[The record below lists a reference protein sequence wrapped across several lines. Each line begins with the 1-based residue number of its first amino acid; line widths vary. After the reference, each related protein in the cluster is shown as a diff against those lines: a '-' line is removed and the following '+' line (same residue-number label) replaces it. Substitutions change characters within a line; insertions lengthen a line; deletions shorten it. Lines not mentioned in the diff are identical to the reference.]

1 MTEDRNASVRGRKV
15 HIRGR
20 NGGLGVRLL
29 LSIQGRIGGV
39 CVMITGGKAGINRGE
54 WRGGCGYI
62 GMAGCIYV
70 CLIKGYVCV

>member
-1 MTEDRNASVRGRKV
+1 MTEDRNASVRGRKG

-54 WRGGCGYI
+54 WRGGVDI
-62 GMAGCIYV
+62 
-70 CLIKGYVCV
+70 